1 MISHQVRCRVI
12 YGDTDTMGI
21 AYHANYFRWFEMG
34 RTELFR
40 SLGMPY
46 RQIEAQGFM
55 LPVVE
60 CQCKYIAPVRYDD
73 PLIVETRLGDLGAG
87 IQFDYALYVDG
98 ADTKPKATGYTRHVF
113 VDAKNRVV
121 RPPKFIIELVSEF
134 STLKGG

>member
-1 MISHQVRCRVI
+1 MISHQARCRVI
-12 YGDTDTMGI
+12 YGDTDTMGV

-55 LPVVE
+55 LPVLE

-73 PLIVETRLGDLGAG
+73 PLIIEARLDSALRAG
-87 IQFDYALYVDG
+87 IRFDYTLYVD
-98 ADTKPKATGYTRHVF
+98 ASDEKPRATGYTQHAF
-113 VDAKNRVV
+113 VDARNRVV
-121 RPPKFIIELVSEF
+121 RPPKFITDLVKTNAS
-134 STLKGG
+134 

>member
-1 MISHQVRCRVI
+1 MISHQARCRVI

-55 LPVVE
+55 LPVLE

-73 PLIVETRLGDLGAG
+73 PLIIEARLDSVLRAG
-87 IQFDYALYVDG
+87 IRFDYTLYVDG
-98 ADTKPKATGYTRHVF
+98 SDEKPRATGYTQHAF
-113 VDAKNRVV
+113 LDAKNRVV
-121 RPPKFIIELVSEF
+121 RPPKFIADLVKTDAS
-134 STLKGG
+134 